1 MNLQLS
7 DKEMKNVIEC
17 QPQAI
22 ERVLLKVKKAL
33 AKFNNQ
39 QNKNAMQE

>member
-1 MNLQLS
+1 
-7 DKEMKNVIEC
+7 MKNVIEC

-22 ERVLLKVKKAL
+22 DHVLFKFKNAL

-39 QNKNAMQE
+39 QNKNVIQE